1 MVDWMQETDYLQLTA
16 GLSGPRLLS
25 TGKDPN
31 IASDLLTRVVFRIT
45 TAPYEL
51 TLLHVLLPVT
61 YVLVTNFRPPARGQ
75 TS

>member
-25 TGKDPN
+25 TGKEDPN
-31 IASDLLTRVVFRIT
+31 IASDLLTFW
-45 TAPYEL
+45 PGLFSESQ
-51 TLLHVLLPVT
+51 LHH
-61 YVLVTNFRPPARGQ
+61 